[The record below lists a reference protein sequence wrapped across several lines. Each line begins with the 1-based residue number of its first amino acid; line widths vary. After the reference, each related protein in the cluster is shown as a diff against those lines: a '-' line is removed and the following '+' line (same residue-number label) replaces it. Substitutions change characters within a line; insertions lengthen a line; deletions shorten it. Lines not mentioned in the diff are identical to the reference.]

1 MPNSHSHQFLTYPLS
16 SLLQVSVEDSG
27 IPKMR
32 SQYTLNI
39 EVTDQND
46 SPSTPRS
53 VHITVFAFNARLPTG
68 KIADVHP
75 NDPDTSGDYR
85 CKMLKTVVPRGV
97 LTIASGCG
105 LHASKITV
113 GTQYSFTVAGNDG
126 ELKMYSSIL

>member
-1 MPNSHSHQFLTYPLS
+1 MDNFLTHSLLS
-16 SLLQVSVEDSG
+16 SHFQVSVEDSG

-39 EVTDQND
+39 EVTDHND

-53 VHITVFAFNARLPTG
+53 VHITVFSFNAHLPSG

-85 CKMLKTVVPRGV
+85 CKILKSTMPRGV
-97 LTIASGCG
+97 LSIGSGCG

-113 GTQYSFTVAGNDG
+113 GSQYSFTVAGNDG
-126 ELKMYSSIL
+126 K